1 MVIWT
6 LVARVDIPNST
17 VAPFRSTASLW
28 VVRTLRSVAAVA
40 LVVIAVLGGGLLAL
54 ATYSAERDLSVGRIE
69 LSVQPFHKGA
79 LDLYVPLVDWGAR
92 FSAVR
97 LPARLSVDVR
107 TVNRQAAQRVAGGQ
121 LPDVE
126 AVRQEARDGVASYL
140 RELVLIVFLCG
151 LAAGLVVALAVR
163 GLGAPRLRWL
173 FATAGGTAVAGFLA
187 LALLLPPR
195 GEIADPEYYANGP
208 DIPIALRT
216 IEQAQG
222 SAKTISEEL
231 NEQLVGLA
239 RLVSESSQRQPRSEL
254 RAAVLASDLHNNLL
268 ALPALDRAVGSRPLF
283 FAGDLTSSGSPFE
296 SSLVRRV
303 VALGHPFV
311 FVSGNHDSDA
321 LVRRMALAGGIV
333 LTKRGR
339 LRSDGTYG
347 PVVVR
352 VRGLRVAGYA
362 DPFERRASEHFR
374 ARGEP
379 RPDAEQR
386 QDFSDWLQP
395 LVGHVDVVMVHE
407 PQLAEDAAEE
417 LRRNPPS
424 RPLVL
429 LTGHTHM
436 SSFRS
441 STNLVELNGGTVGG
455 GGTGNLEKSQ
465 PFGLA
470 VLTYTRDPRFEP
482 EAADLVEIDAHRG
495 SARAERFR
503 IDEASGE

>member
-1 MVIWT
+1 
-6 LVARVDIPNST
+6 
-17 VAPFRSTASLW
+17 LW
-28 VVRTLRSVAAVA
+28 AVRTIRSAPAVA

-54 ATYSAERDLSVGRIE
+54 ATYSAERELSVGRIE
-69 LSVQPFHKGA
+69 LSVQPFHHGA

-107 TVNRQAAQRVAGGQ
+107 TVDRQAAERLAAGQ
-121 LPDVE
+121 LPDVR
-126 AVRQEARDGVASYL
+126 AVRNEARDAVASYL
-140 RELVLIVFLCG
+140 RVL
-151 LAAGLVVALAVR
+151 LAVMFAFALTAGLIMALAVR
-163 GLGAPRLRWL
+163 GHGAPRLRWL
-173 FATAGGTAVAGFLA
+173 FATAIGTTLA
-187 LALLLPPR
+187 LCLAVALLLPPR

-208 DIPIALRT
+208 DIPVALRA

-222 SAKTISEEL
+222 SARTISEEL

-239 RLVSESSQRQPRSEL
+239 RLVAASSRREPGRDL
-254 RAAVLASDLHNNLL
+254 HHLVLASDLHNNLL

-296 SSLVRRV
+296 FSLVRRIV
-303 VALGHPFV
+303 RIGHPFV

-333 LTKRGR
+333 LTQRGR
-339 LRSDGTYG
+339 LRADGRYG

-352 VRGLRVAGYA
+352 VRGLRVAGYS

-374 ARGEP
+374 GTNEP
-379 RPDAEQR
+379 TPDAEQR
-386 QDFSDWLQP
+386 EDFRDWLRP
-395 LVGHVDVVMVHE
+395 LLGHVDVVLVHE
-407 PQLAEDAAEE
+407 PQLAQDAAQE
-417 LRRNPPS
+417 LRRIPPRS
-424 RPLVL
+424 PLVL
-429 LTGHTHM
+429 LTGHTHV

-441 STNLVELNGGTVGG
+441 STNFVELNGGTVGG

-470 VLTYTRDPRFEP
+470 LLVYTREGGFEP
-482 EAADLVEIDAHRG
+482 TAADLVEIDAHRG

-503 IDEASGE
+503 IEP

>member
-1 MVIWT
+1 
-6 LVARVDIPNST
+6 
-17 VAPFRSTASLW
+17 LW
-28 VVRTLRSVAAVA
+28 AVRTIRSAAAVA

-54 ATYSAERDLSVGRIE
+54 ATYSAERELSVGRIE
-69 LSVQPFHKGA
+69 LSVQPFHHGA

-107 TVNRQAAQRVAGGQ
+107 TVDRQAAERLAGGQ

-126 AVRQEARDGVASYL
+126 AVRKEARDAVASYL
-140 RELVLIVFLCG
+140 RVLLLVVFAFA
-151 LAAGLVVALAVR
+151 LAAGLIMALAVR
-163 GLGAPRLRWL
+163 GHGAPRVRWL
-173 FATAGGTAVAGFLA
+173 FVTAAGTTLA
-187 LALLLPPR
+187 LCLVLALLLPPR

-208 DIPIALRT
+208 DIPVALRA

-222 SAKTISEEL
+222 SARAISEEL

-239 RLVSESSQRQPRSEL
+239 RLV
-254 RAAVLASDLHNNLL
+254 AASARRDAGRDLHHVVLASDLHNNLL

-296 SSLVRRV
+296 FTLVQRIVRI
-303 VALGHPFV
+303 GHPFV

-333 LTKRGR
+333 LTERGR
-339 LRSDGTYG
+339 LRANGSYG

-362 DPFERRASEHFR
+362 DPFERRARDRFR
-374 ARGEP
+374 QLREP
-379 RPDAEQR
+379 QPTPEEQEQFR
-386 QDFSDWLQP
+386 DWLRP
-395 LVGHVDVVMVHE
+395 LLGRVDVVMVHS
-407 PQLAEDAAEE
+407 PALAEAAAEE
-417 LRRNPPS
+417 LRRIPPP
-424 RPLVL
+424 RPLAL

-436 SSFRS
+436 QNFRS
-441 STNLVELNGGTVGG
+441 SPNFVELNGGTVGG
-455 GGTGNLEKSQ
+455 GGTGNLEKGQ

-470 VLTYTRDPRFEP
+470 VVIYAREGGFAPT
-482 EAADLVEIDAHRG
+482 AADLVQIDAHGG
-495 SARAERFR
+495 SARAERR
-503 IDEASGE
+503 RVDQ

>member
-1 MVIWT
+1 M
-6 LVARVDIPNST
+6 RT
-17 VAPFRSTASLW
+17 VRSA
-28 VVRTLRSVAAVA
+28 AAVA

-69 LSVQPFHKGA
+69 VSVQPLHTGA
-79 LDLYVPLVDWGAR
+79 LDIYVPLVDWGAR

-97 LPARLSVDVR
+97 FPARLSIDVR
-107 TVNRQAAQRVAGGQ
+107 TVNRQAAQLLAEGQ

-126 AVRQEARDGVASYL
+126 AVRDEAADAVVSYL
-140 RELVLIVFLCG
+140 RVLLLLVLLCG
-151 LAAGLVVALAVR
+151 LGAGLIVALAVR
-163 GLGAPRLRWL
+163 GHGAPPLRWL
-173 FATAGGTAVAGFLA
+173 FVAAGGTALAGCLA

-208 DIPIALRT
+208 DIPVALRT

-222 SAKTISEEL
+222 SARVISEEL

-239 RLVSESSQRQPRSEL
+239 RLVSESSQRQALGLRSFI
-254 RAAVLASDLHNNLL
+254 VASDLHNNLL
-268 ALPALDRAVGSRPLF
+268 ALPALDRAVGPRPLF

-296 SSLVRRV
+296 FSLVRRIV
-303 VALGHPFV
+303 RLGHPFV

-333 LTKRGR
+333 LTQRGR
-339 LRSDGTYG
+339 LRADGSYG
-347 PVVVR
+347 SLVVR

-379 RPDAEQR
+379 RPDGGQR
-386 QDFSDWLQP
+386 EEFREWLEP
-395 LVGHVDVVMVHE
+395 LVGRVDVVMVHE

-417 LRRNPPS
+417 LRRTAPR

-429 LTGHTHM
+429 LTGHTHV
-436 SSFRS
+436 SSFES
-441 STNLVELNGGTVGG
+441 SANFVELNGGTVGG
-455 GGTGNLEKSQ
+455 GGTGNLEKTQ

-470 VLTYTRDPRFEP
+470 VLTYTRDGGFEP

-503 IDEASGE
+503 IEP